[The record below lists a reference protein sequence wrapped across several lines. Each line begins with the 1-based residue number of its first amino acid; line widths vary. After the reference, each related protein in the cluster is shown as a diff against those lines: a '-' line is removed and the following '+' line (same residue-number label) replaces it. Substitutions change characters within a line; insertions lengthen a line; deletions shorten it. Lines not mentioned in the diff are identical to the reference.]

1 MTSQPEASPPP
12 LELGI
17 VVPVFLGEQTLD
29 ALVEEIVALAARGR
43 TPGGTAFVLTEL
55 ILVHDGARDRS
66 DEVIQR
72 LATKHPF
79 IRPIWLSRNFGQH
92 AATLAGMASSS
103 AEWIATLDEDGQHD
117 PADVARMLDHALSHH
132 APLVYASPSNPPPH
146 GFARNILSH
155 LAKRASH
162 LIVGREFPRNAH
174 SFRLVRGDLARSLA
188 AYCGHGVYLDVA
200 LSWVASHAG
209 AVPVTLRKERRASS
223 GYSWAHLAVHFF
235 RLTLT
240 AGTRPLRIIFLL
252 GLLVGGLGL
261 AGGGAALVRSL
272 GNGRAVELPLLLF
285 SMLSL
290 FTGILMCCI
299 GIMAEYLGVTLIMA
313 MGKPAYLILAR
324 PQRSP
329 PPS

>member
-1 MTSQPEASPPP
+1 MTSRPEESPTP

-17 VVPVFLGEQTLD
+17 VVPVYLGEQTLD
-29 ALVEEIVALAARGR
+29 TLVEEIVALADRGR
-43 TPGGTAFVLTEL
+43 TPGGVPFVLTEL

-72 LATKHPF
+72 LEAKHPF

-117 PADVARMLDHALSHH
+117 PADVARLLDGALSGN
-132 APLVYASPSNPPPH
+132 APLIYASPTNPPPH
-146 GFARNILSH
+146 RFLRNILSY

-209 AVPVTLRKERRASS
+209 AVPITLRKERREGS
-223 GYSWAHLAVHFF
+223 GYSWGQLAVHFF

-240 AGTRPLRIIFLL
+240 AGTRPLRIILLL
-252 GLLVGGLGL
+252 GLLVTGLGL
-261 AGGGAALVRSL
+261 AGGATTLWQRFGPRQEAEPL
-272 GNGRAVELPLLLF
+272 LLLF

-290 FTGILMCCI
+290 LLGLLICCL
-299 GIMAEYLGVTLIMA
+299 GIMAEYLGLTLIMA

-324 PQRSP
+324 PQRNP
-329 PPS
+329 LKP